1 MPQATGPTIA
11 RWQLG
16 EQLSNLRRSMGL
28 AWDEVA
34 QHLSC
39 SEAKVRRIEKGEV
52 GIVKAELNS
61 LLDLYKVNDSADRE
75 RLLNLQSLGKQR
87 GWWSKLGGV
96 TSSYAEYLSIESAA
110 TMIRNFEP
118 QLIPGLFQTEAY
130 TRSLFSGIN
139 VHVGSGVNVTTAER
153 VESQVRIRR
162 ARQDRAFGTEHGPSV
177 WLVLDEM
184 ALRRPIGSAAIM
196 RGQLE
201 HLIAMAERC
210 GVEVQVLPMGYGAH
224 PGLYGPF
231 VIFEFPDDLH
241 SPVLYVESQAGNLY
255 IEKNDDL
262 TRCKLAFDH
271 LTAAAPSSQDSLD
284 LLRSIA
290 RDFAAQGGPKG

>member
-34 QHLSC
+34 RHLSC

-61 LLDLYKVNDSADRE
+61 LLDLYKVNDPAERE

-87 GWWSKLGGV
+87 GWWSNLGGV
-96 TSSYAEYLSIESAA
+96 PQPYAEYLGIESAA
-110 TMIRNFEP
+110 TRIRNFEP
-118 QLIPGLFQTEAY
+118 QLIPGLFQTDAYARALIEGLVTSPNTNATTNTPEYVERQLEA
-130 TRSLFSGIN
+130 RRN
-139 VHVGSGVNVTTAER
+139 
-153 VESQVRIRR
+153 RR
-162 ARQDRAFGTEHGPSV
+162 AHAFERENGPDV
-177 WLVLDEM
+177 WLVLDET
-184 ALRRPIGSAAIM
+184 AVRRPIGSAAIM
-196 RGQLE
+196 AEQVEQLVT
-201 HLIAMAERC
+201 MSRRC
-210 GVEVQVLPMGYGAH
+210 TIQVLPMSYGAH
-224 PGLYGPF
+224 PGLLGAF

-241 SPVLYVESQAGNLY
+241 SPVVYVESQAGNLY
-255 IEKNDDL
+255 LEKSDDL
-262 TRCKLAFDH
+262 SRCKLAFDH
-271 LTAAAPSSQDSLD
+271 LTAAALNPGDSRE

-290 RDFAAQGGPKG
+290 RDFARKEG